1 MSSGVLFVLQM
12 SSWIWSVWCNLRRVL
27 SAMGFTLIALVMFL
41 PLHSP
46 RSAPSIT
53 WLWKNVRIKL
63 VMLLRID
70 LFPHGTIGGLYNF
83 LNYSAL
89 TDGKHMFSI
98 KATDSSGNNAENRIM
113 FSGKLTHLF
122 QLTKLLNISTF
133 IQLHLRY
140 GVRQCTDLHKTP
152 SQCHVTRQD
161 QFSRPCC
168 RSRADQLWNVCYE
181 GCLMYKYE
189 G

>member
-1 MSSGVLFVLQM
+1 
-12 SSWIWSVWCNLRRVL
+12 
-27 SAMGFTLIALVMFL
+27 
-41 PLHSP
+41 
-46 RSAPSIT
+46 
-53 WLWKNVRIKL
+53 
-63 VMLLRID
+63 MLLRID

-152 SQCHVTRQD
+152 SRCHVTRQD

-168 RSRADQLWNVCYE
+168 RSRVDQLWNVCYE

-189 G
+189 GEFDMYRYLTLHDIYD